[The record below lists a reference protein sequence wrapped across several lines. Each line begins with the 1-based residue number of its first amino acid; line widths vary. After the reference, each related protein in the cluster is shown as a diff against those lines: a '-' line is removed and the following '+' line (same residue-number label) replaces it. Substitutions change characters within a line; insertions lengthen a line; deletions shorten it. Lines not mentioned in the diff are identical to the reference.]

1 MDNKRKE
8 EREKVSG
15 FRIYDKITGQFIGSL
30 GDISTAG
37 MMLVC
42 EKPVETNIFQLRLD
56 LPKEIN
62 GIKQI
67 DFEAEC
73 TWCTKGVIPNFYCA
87 GFKFLSLSPSDVQTI
102 KLCIEQTTVES
113 N

>member
-73 TWCTKGVIPNFYCA
+73 TWCTKGVISNFFCA
-87 GFKFLSLSPSDVQTI
+87 GFKFLSFSPSDVQTI
-102 KLCIEQTTVES
+102 KLCIKQTTVES